1 MVNELFLISVAFF
14 LNDSL
19 REKRRMKRKKKKNE
33 KKRGRRGYR
42 KKDEKTQIV
51 SHNNRSRIMNE
62 VTDDASDEV
71 LLFFSFFF
79 YYFYPPPP
87 TPFLFLKT
95 TERHTFGYAQKD
107 HEFIFEVQNKRT
119 TVFNGPLVS
128 LPNLSISCL
137 LRDRALL
144 CIFIRTELF
153 EGGVH
158 LSM

>member
-1 MVNELFLISVAFF
+1 M
-14 LNDSL
+14 
-19 REKRRMKRKKKKNE
+19 KKNE
-33 KKRGRRGYR
+33 ETRMERIQ

-62 VTDDASDEV
+62 VTDDTPNEV
-71 LLFFSFFF
+71 LFFFFFLLFLSLSFFE
-79 YYFYPPPP
+79 
-87 TPFLFLKT
+87 KR
-95 TERHTFGYAQKD
+95 ERHTFGYAQKD

-119 TVFNGPLVS
+119 IVFNGPLVS

>member
-1 MVNELFLISVAFF
+1 
-14 LNDSL
+14 
-19 REKRRMKRKKKKNE
+19 MKRKKKKNE

-79 YYFYPPPP
+79 LLFLSTPPPP
-87 TPFLFLKT
+87 PFLFLKT